1 MAFENDFMFFSAIV
15 PYYVTV
21 MLTYYGVTED
31 AISSVGAEETDV
43 TGMDEA
49 GSGVDLDLSI
59 LDIDFLS
66 INQFFPPCSSS
77 LSFRQLSAPF

>member
-1 MAFENDFMFFSAIV
+1 MSINGIENDFIFFSAIV

-43 TGMDEA
+43 AGMDEA

-59 LDIDFLS
+59 LDIDFS
-66 INQFFPPCSSS
+66 FDQPMFPSCSSS
-77 LSFRQLSAPF
+77 LSFQPL